1 PAPFAA
7 FARAAVEPYAPR
19 GVKALEIWNEPNL
32 TFYGMP
38 APDPPAYAA
47 FLGAAHD
54 AIKAAEPTSAVIT
67 GGLAPAENQP
77 RSQAMNP
84 LLHLRAVYR
93 AGGGKFDALGYHPYT
108 YPAMLTDD
116 RATARSSPRRRS
128 CTTRWPSTA
137 TGRAGVGHGDGRAH
151 TADRAADVR
160 RAVPHPGVQ
169 PLRSV
174 DVHRPLIWFSY
185 LAP

>member
-1 PAPFAA
+1 M
-7 FARAAVEPYAPR
+7 
-19 GVKALEIWNEPNL
+19 KALEIWNEPNL

-38 APDPPAYAA
+38 APDPAAYAA

-54 AIKAAEPTSAVIT
+54 AIKAADPTSAVIT

-84 LLHLRAVYR
+84 LLHVRAVYR

-116 RATARSSPRRRS
+116 PGDGPFVTTTPKLHDEMAKHGDRQSRCGARRWARPHSRPRGRRS
-128 CTTRWPSTA
+128 WRSTSP
-137 TGRAGVGHGDGRAH
+137 GRTAAAIGGRSPA
-151 TADRAADVR
+151 
-160 RAVPHPGVQ
+160 
-169 PLRSV
+169 
-174 DVHRPLIWFSY
+174 
-185 LAP
+185 